1 MPPATSFGH
10 EHLALEAELSDGP
23 LRCAR
28 ERLRLPMGLEASF
41 GWLRHPPTV
50 LVVPRCADG
59 RVLLLRRY
67 HPAVGRWVLE
77 FPNGVLRAEVSP
89 EAGGARLVR
98 ALTGLGCGS
107 WRQLGVLRPNP
118 GYSDEHMTVG
128 LLVMDEAGGGNGNP
142 RAITPRATTHG
153 SLGQLE
159 RCDPSDLDAALM
171 ALDEAVDGRCVS
183 AWVLARPHWS
193 L

>member
-1 MPPATSFGH
+1 MSPASPAAH

-23 LRCAR
+23 VRFAR

-59 RVLLLRRY
+59 RLLLLRRY

-77 FPNGVLRAEVSP
+77 FPSGVLMAEESP
-89 EAGGARLVR
+89 EVGAARLVGS
-98 ALTGLGCGS
+98 LTGLGCGA

-118 GYSDEHMTVG
+118 GYSDEVIHLFLARG
-128 LLVMDEAGGGNGNP
+128 LTRLEQPPAGDEDED
-142 RAITPRATTHG
+142 
-153 SLGQLE
+153 LE
-159 RCDPSDLDAALM
+159 VLLMEPAELDAAIASGDE
-171 ALDEAVDGRCVS
+171 ALDGKSVT
-183 AWVLARPHWS
+183 AWFRARQRLLA
-193 L
+193 

>member
-1 MPPATSFGH
+1 MFPAFPPAH

-23 LRCAR
+23 VRFAR

-59 RVLLLRRY
+59 RLLLLRRY

-77 FPNGVLRAEVSP
+77 FPSGLLRAEESP

-98 ALTGLGCGS
+98 ALTGLGCGA

-118 GYSDEHMTVG
+118 GYSDELMTVG
-128 LLVMDEAGGGNGNP
+128 LLAIDETGGGHPDPMDASDGGLCQLQRWASHDLENALG
-142 RAITPRATTHG
+142 TP
-153 SLGQLE
+153 Q
-159 RCDPSDLDAALM
+159 
-171 ALDEAVDGRCVS
+171 EAVDGRCVS
-183 AWVLARPHWS
+183 AWVLARPHWIH
-193 L
+193 